1 VGENGEETKH
11 DTPAP
16 SAPPPANE
24 ERVVEGESFS
34 DEDPALS
41 GPVVAPEE
49 QAPTSASEEPAAE
62 AEHAPES
69 ATHDASGAPEVPDEG
84 GAPDNRIVEQPWHGG
99 DVEQTINLSG
109 DLFPLPGRDDL
120 DDPTQTT
127 LPDDLDSSLRARE
140 AGNVARTHLKGL
152 LEALIFASDSPIKA
166 NELAKSAAAPSED
179 VKHLLGQLKEE
190 YTTRGMQL
198 AEVAGGWSFRTNAS
212 YAPFVRDLT
221 KQKPVKL
228 SRAQIE
234 TLAILAYRQ
243 PITRPEI
250 DEIRGVDSGATLK
263 MLLERDVVKIL
274 GKKDE
279 PGRPLLYGTTT
290 AFLELFSLKSLKEL
304 PTLREFTELN
314 EDSRRVV
321 ERELGETMAEAQE
334 GEAGSPDATAT
345 PAEKVDPRSL
355 EEDDYQP
362 PPADADPAAAEPVD
376 DVEPMQAAEDPPAEA
391 EETGET
397 GDADQSEDEDEDD
410 EPDSDDFD
418 DDDDD
423 DDDDDE
429 DDEDED
435 EDEDEKEE
443 KPE

>member
-1 VGENGEETKH
+1 M
-11 DTPAP
+11 TPRA
-16 SAPPPANE
+16 
-24 ERVVEGESFS
+24 
-34 DEDPALS
+34 D
-41 GPVVAPEE
+41 
-49 QAPTSASEEPAAE
+49 
-62 AEHAPES
+62 
-69 ATHDASGAPEVPDEG
+69 
-84 GAPDNRIVEQPWHGG
+84 RIVEEPWHGG

-109 DLFPLPGRDDL
+109 DMFPLPGRDDL
-120 DDPTQTT
+120 DEPTQTT
-127 LPDDLDSSLRARE
+127 LTDDLDASLRARE

-152 LEALIFASDSPIKA
+152 LEALVFASDSPIKA
-166 NELAKSAAAPSED
+166 SELAKSAAAPSED

-190 YTTRGMQL
+190 YATRGMVL

-279 PGRPLLYGTTT
+279 PGRPLLYGTTG

-321 ERELGETMAEAQE
+321 ERELGETLEDAQG
-334 GEAGSPDATAT
+334 GEPAPDANAT
-345 PAEKVDPRSL
+345 PAEKVDPRAL

-362 PPADADPAAAEPVD
+362 PPAEAEAEPAAAEPVE
-376 DVEPMQAAEDPPAEA
+376 DVEPTEAAEEPAAEGDETDKSEEEA
-391 EETGET
+391 ASETKT
-397 GDADQSEDEDEDD
+397 RTTSRTATTSTTI
-410 EPDSDDFD
+410 
-418 DDDDD
+418 DD

-429 DDEDED
+429 DETRRRRRRAEDED
-435 EDEDEKEE
+435 EMPRTRTRRGRKEE
-443 KPE
+443 SPSSGSF

>member
-1 VGENGEETKH
+1 M
-11 DTPAP
+11 
-16 SAPPPANE
+16 
-24 ERVVEGESFS
+24 
-34 DEDPALS
+34 
-41 GPVVAPEE
+41 
-49 QAPTSASEEPAAE
+49 
-62 AEHAPES
+62 
-69 ATHDASGAPEVPDEG
+69 
-84 GAPDNRIVEQPWHGG
+84 VEQPWHGG

-120 DDPTQTT
+120 DEPTQTT
-127 LPDDLDSSLRARE
+127 LTDELDASLRARE
-140 AGNVARTHLKGL
+140 AGNVARAHLKGL

-166 NELAKSAAAPSED
+166 SELARSAAAPGED

-190 YTTRGMQL
+190 YASRGMQL
-198 AEVAGGWSFRTNAS
+198 AEVNGGWSFRTNAS

-279 PGRPLLYGTTT
+279 PGRPLLYGTT
-290 AFLELFSLKSLKEL
+290 AGFLELFQLKSLKDL

-321 ERELGETMAEAQE
+321 ERELGETLEDAQ
-334 GEAGSPDATAT
+334 GGATAT
-345 PAEKVDPRSL
+345 IPPEGAPAAAVDPRAY
-355 EEDDYQP
+355 EEDGELVAPDEAEP
-362 PPADADPAAAEPVD
+362 VAAEETEEPHAAAEPVED
-376 DVEPMQAAEDPPAEA
+376 EEPEASDGAAKEKSPD
-391 EETGET
+391 EE
-397 GDADQSEDEDEDD
+397 EDEDD

-418 DDDDD
+418 DDEEDEEEEED

-429 DDEDED
+429 E
-435 EDEDEKEE
+435 
-443 KPE
+443 